1 MKFIKDIVD
10 GDNLSGIYYVPSKKE
25 LKTKTDK
32 NYYSIILQD
41 KTGTLECKIWD
52 IYSSGIGD
60 FENGDFVEVQGTVQT
75 YNGALQGVISRTRK
89 CIETEYDIGNYMP
102 VSEKNIDDMYTEL
115 LEILDTVKTPYFKKL
130 LDAFFK
136 NPDFEHDFKKHS
148 AAKTV
153 HHAFIGGLLEH
164 SLSVTKICRFIAEN
178 YPYINHDLLLT
189 AAPLHD
195 IGKIKELN
203 EFPAN
208 DYSDEGQLLGH
219 IYMGAH
225 MIEDEIAKI
234 PDFPK
239 KPADELI
246 HCILAHHGQLE
257 FGSPKLPALAEAE
270 ALAMADNLDAKLET
284 FKEIVVPANGKTDWL
299 GFKKFLDS
307 NVRCATPT
315 PEEYK

>member
-102 VSEKNIDDMYTEL
+102 VSEKNIDDMYNEL

-164 SLSVTKICRFIAEN
+164 SLSVTKICRFIVQIFFVFFVMVFTMSA
-178 YPYINHDLLLT
+178 ITVRMVVVVQRIFT
-189 AAPLHD
+189 AHNKNTQQIHYKPD
-195 IGKIKELN
+195 NCNQNRIIKAYN
-203 EFPAN
+203 ER
-208 DYSDEGQLLGH
+208 
-219 IYMGAH
+219 I
-225 MIEDEIAKI
+225 
-234 PDFPK
+234 K
-239 KPADELI
+239 KP
-246 HCILAHHGQLE
+246 
-257 FGSPKLPALAEAE
+257 FNRFP
-270 ALAMADNLDAKLET
+270 NDAQR
-284 FKEIVVPANGKTDWL
+284 GKTEQNCTCVTA
-299 GFKKFLDS
+299 KS
-307 NVRCATPT
+307 V
-315 PEEYK
+315 